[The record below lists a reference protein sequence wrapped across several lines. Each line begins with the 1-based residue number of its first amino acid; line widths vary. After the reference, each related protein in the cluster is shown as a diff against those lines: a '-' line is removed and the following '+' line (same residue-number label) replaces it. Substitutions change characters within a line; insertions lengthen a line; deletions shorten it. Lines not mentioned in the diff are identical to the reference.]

1 MIKHGSF
8 SLAGANGKIIIGD
21 ITFFDKNPDAPI
33 ALFVHGFK
41 GFKDWGAHHL
51 AAHYFASNG
60 FKYIK
65 FNLSHS
71 GVPVENPKDVT
82 DMDAFAS
89 NTVSK
94 ELQDVQAVINYI
106 LKNLTTHK
114 QISLIGHSRGGGLSI
129 IAAANNE
136 CIKNLITWSAI
147 ADFRSLWKPEQEEEW
162 QKTGKI
168 YVVNARTQEKMP
180 LNKTLLDDLNQNAE
194 KLNIKKAAQNL
205 NKPWLIIHGTDDV
218 NVPFSVAEE
227 LHQIQPN
234 SKLIKIEGAN
244 HVYGASH
251 PYLNESLPNQLYKV
265 CEMSVSFLKS
275 NL

>member
-1 MIKHGSF
+1 MIKHESF
-8 SLAGANGKIIIGD
+8 SLAGADGKTIIGD

-33 ALFVHGFK
+33 VLFVHGFK

-71 GVPVENPKDVT
+71 GVPTKNPKDVT

-94 ELQDVQAVINYI
+94 ELFDVQAVINYI
-106 LKNLTTHK
+106 FENLTTHK

-129 IAAANNE
+129 ITAANDE
-136 CIKNLITWSAI
+136 RIKNLVTWSSI
-147 ADFRSLWKPEQEEEW
+147 ADFRSLWKVEQEEEW
-162 QKTGKI
+162 LKNRKI
-168 YVVNARTQEKMP
+168 YVINARTQERMP
-180 LNKTLLDDLNQNAE
+180 LNKTLLEDLNQNAK
-194 KLNIKKAAQNL
+194 KLNITKAAQNL
-205 NKPWLIIHGTDDV
+205 SKPWIIIHGTDDV
-218 NVPFSVAEE
+218 NVPLRIAEE
-227 LHQIQPN
+227 LHQLQPN

-251 PYLNESLPNQLYKV
+251 PYLEESLPNQLYKV

-275 NL
+275 SS